1 MERFQCEPFGTVTV
15 TRRAGARSI
24 RIRIGADGLSVS
36 ADYYTSAKEII
47 KLIEKNYNKILEKQ
61 QALKSKTKAI
71 ADNSVISNRYFSLR
85 ILIDDKLSEKYLFS
99 LKAENNTAPFIFT
112 LRCNTKTDFGN
123 TDVQEHIINAINQVI
138 RNVAK
143 NILKERTMQLAQEL
157 GFEVNSVKT
166 KITRS
171 KWGSCSSR
179 KNINLSAYL
188 ILLPESL
195 RDFVIIHELCHLKEM
210 NHSVRFHTLVN
221 SHTGGREAEL
231 EKELKKY
238 SLNLLDY
245 IEKADD

>member
-24 RIRIGADGLSVS
+24 RIRIEADSLSVS

-71 ADNSVISNRYFSLR
+71 TDNSVISNRYFSLR

-99 LKAENNTAPFIFT
+99 LKAESNTPPFIFT
-112 LRCNTKTDFGN
+112 LHCNTKIDFSD
-123 TDVQEHIINAINQVI
+123 TDVQERIINAINQVI

-143 NILKERTMQLAQEL
+143 NILKERTMHIAREL
-157 GFEVNSVKT
+157 GFEVNSVKI

-188 ILLPESL
+188 ILLPDDL

-210 NHSVRFHTLVN
+210 NHSTRFHALVN
-221 SHTGGREAEL
+221 GHTGGREAEL
-231 EKELKKY
+231 EKGLKKY

-245 IEKADD
+245 IEKSDD